1 MSDADRHDPT
11 ADRPEDP
18 AGTRPRHDPSELL
31 PARRAAVPEEDLPDA
46 EIVESEA
53 TDETPPET
61 TTPSDLLPE
70 RIPDAGAPALSHAQ
84 TPHAPRFQF
93 LTGALVAIGAGA
105 VLIALAL
112 VIGAGSD
119 SKDSGPKWSDWKPGT
134 SGTAA
139 QQIAT
144 HVGERY
150 HLNTGRQLVLVEG
163 GPMQVAGLPLTVAL
177 RQTAAQGGD
186 IKLFGDKGVL
196 FRLCGLGKD
205 CAIADGKPSLERHLL
220 LRREALELALYSFR
234 YLDGVKQVT
243 VMMPPPP
250 GKQASQVLF
259 FRKGELSPELHRP
272 LDATLT
278 TDVPSVAGVARSPDA
293 LLVDRLTLP
302 TLFKSSLTQANQDN
316 RAFLVLD
323 PFTTADLSGGS
334 SSSSGSSGSGS
345 SGSARLRLRER
356 QRDLLRGLGH
366 DHLQWLS
373 RLRHAPPWSAPARGC
388 GRSTGT
394 RSPSARGACGS

>member
-1 MSDADRHDPT
+1 MSDDERHDPT

-18 AGTRPRHDPSELL
+18 AGTRPRHDASELL
-31 PARRAAVPEEDLPDA
+31 PARRSAAPEEDLPDA
-46 EIVESEA
+46 EIVEAGA
-53 TDETPPET
+53 TGEPKDDA
-61 TTPSDLLPE
+61 PSSGDLLPE
-70 RIPDAGAPALSHAQ
+70 RIADAGAPELSRAQ

-93 LTGALVAIGAGA
+93 LTGALIAIGAGA
-105 VLIALAL
+105 AL
-112 VIGAGSD
+112 VAIAMVVGGSGGG
-119 SKDSGPKWSDWKPGT
+119 SKDDGPTWSAWKPGT

-177 RQTAAQGGD
+177 RQTADQGGN
-186 IKLFGDKGVL
+186 IKLYGDKGVL

-220 LRREALELALYSFR
+220 LRRESLELALYSFR

-278 TDVPSVAGVARSPDA
+278 TDVPSVSGVDPLTRCTARRPPDAAARS
-293 LLVDRLTLP
+293 
-302 TLFKSSLTQANQDN
+302 SS
-316 RAFLVLD
+316 RA
-323 PFTTADLSGGS
+323 
-334 SSSSGSSGSGS
+334 
-345 SGSARLRLRER
+345 
-356 QRDLLRGLGH
+356 
-366 DHLQWLS
+366 
-373 RLRHAPPWSAPARGC
+373 
-388 GRSTGT
+388 
-394 RSPSARGACGS
+394 